1 MYIARGSLHF
11 YILPSGSY
19 IFIYCQAVRTFLYIA
34 RRFVHFYIMP
44 SGPYILNIAAG
55 CVYFLYYQGVYILL
69 YKHLDLHCVPFRWV
83 SWAEKKWREIKSSLK
98 DQLSVN
104 TKIWCP
110 RIFFIFHIL
119 KPFSELGCKKPWR
132 EGTGCHGNRSKR
144 LKNKNLKLFWR
155 QIAIDCKVSDIQN
168 KKIR

>member
-83 SWAEKKWREIKSSLK
+83 SWAEKKMTWN
-98 DQLSVN
+98 Q
-104 TKIWCP
+104 
-110 RIFFIFHIL
+110 
-119 KPFSELGCKKPWR
+119 
-132 EGTGCHGNRSKR
+132 
-144 LKNKNLKLFWR
+144 KLFKR
-155 QIAIDCKVSDIQN
+155 SIICKYQN
-168 KKIR
+168 LVPTHSHRFSSYFVFWYPFVNKDTIHM